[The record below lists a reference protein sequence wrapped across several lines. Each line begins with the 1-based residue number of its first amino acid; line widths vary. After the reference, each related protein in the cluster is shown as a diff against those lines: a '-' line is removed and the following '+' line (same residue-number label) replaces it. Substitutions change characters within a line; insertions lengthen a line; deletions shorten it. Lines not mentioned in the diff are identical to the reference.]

1 MRADA
6 PSPRW
11 GRVRSEPGTRDG
23 PNKAERRRGGY
34 STARM
39 RDELTRPMKISSDRE
54 GRNCFADRGGAVPAK
69 NRSSFLVAPIFF
81 RDYSAK
87 DAKGYRGRIH
97 AARFGVS
104 FGATAPQRPSATAAI
119 PATVTHTPQT
129 RRGRTRV
136 MSRSMRTVKMTEN
149 IGIEAMMGPTTLTSE
164 LMMARL

>member
-6 PSPRW
+6 PSSRW
-11 GRVRSEPGTRDG
+11 GRVRSEPGRRNG
-23 PNKAERRRGGY
+23 PNKAERRRGGF

-39 RDELTRPMKISSDRE
+39 REELTRPMKISS
-54 GRNCFADRGGAVPAK
+54 DRGGAVPAK

-81 RDYSAK
+81 RDCSAK

-97 AARFGVS
+97 AARFGVG

-136 MSRSMRTVKMTEN
+136 MSRSMRTVKMTEK